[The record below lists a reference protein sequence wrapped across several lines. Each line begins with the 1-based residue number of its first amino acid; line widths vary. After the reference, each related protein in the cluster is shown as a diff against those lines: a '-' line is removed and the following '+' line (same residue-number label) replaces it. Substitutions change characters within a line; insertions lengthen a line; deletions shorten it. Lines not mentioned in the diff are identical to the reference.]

1 MFDDLAEHLIF
12 KRAWERS
19 FVHHLLTNG
28 EGLVIGMVAAT
39 VVLIAV
45 MGLVSMWMKSLRV
58 DISDGVGSSLSCWVR
73 CL

>member
-1 MFDDLAEHLIF
+1 M
-12 KRAWERS
+12 
-19 FVHHLLTNG
+19 
-28 EGLVIGMVAAT
+28 IGMVAAT